1 MDFSIDRVLD
11 RFSMISRFARLI
23 AIAFVCWP
31 ALAVAAGPVYDVD
44 LYALMSGTCRNV
56 SVAGRSYTCKAVA
69 YFHTLR
75 GRSEFTVVLDDPADK
90 SHIVSF
96 SGESTERTQDNLFEL
111 AVDRMLLKSSDRPR
125 VDGLPVP
132 LVEMSTGSCRQVGS
146 FITRQVSTITCA
158 ATDQNGKRYELSFE
172 SDGSPMTLRRLRQS
186 TLPSERQRA
195 RQIAQLEC
203 RLKARA
209 AQVLPRDTTAFMIR
223 CLGEDDGKPAG
234 EQR

>member
-1 MDFSIDRVLD
+1 MDFPIDRVFG

-23 AIAFVCWP
+23 AAAVVCWP

-56 SVAGRSYTCKAVA
+56 TVAGRSYSCKAVA

-111 AVDRMLLKSSDRPR
+111 SVDRMLLKSSDRPR

-146 FITRQVSTITCA
+146 FITRQVSTVTCT
-158 ATDQNGKRYELSFE
+158 ATDQNGKKYELSFE
-172 SDGSPMTLRRLRQS
+172 SDGTPMTLRRLRQS
-186 TLPSERQRA
+186 ALPSERQRA

-223 CLGEDDGKPAG
+223 CLGEGDGKPAD

>member
-1 MDFSIDRVLD
+1 MDLPVDRVSD
-11 RFSMISRFARLI
+11 RSSMTSCFARLI
-23 AIAFVCWP
+23 AVAICCWP
-31 ALAVAAGPVYDVD
+31 AFAAAGPVYDVD
-44 LYALMSGTCRNV
+44 LYALMSGTCH
-56 SVAGRSYTCKAVA
+56 SVNIAGRSYTCKAVA

-96 SGESTERTQDNLFEL
+96 SGESSPRTQDNLFEL

-132 LVEMSTGSCRQVGS
+132 LVEASTGSCRQVGS
-146 FITRQVSTITCA
+146 FVTRQVSSITCA
-158 ATDQNGKRYELSFE
+158 ATDRNGKTYELSFQ

-186 TLPSERQRA
+186 SLPSERQRA
-195 RQIAQLEC
+195 RQVAQLEC

-209 AQVLPRDTTAFMIR
+209 AKVLPRDTPAFVIR
-223 CLGEDDGKPAG
+223 CLGEDDDKPSD

>member
-1 MDFSIDRVLD
+1 MNRSIDRVFD
-11 RFSMISRFARLI
+11 RFSMISRFAQLI
-23 AIAFVCWP
+23 VAAVVCWP
-31 ALAVAAGPVYDVD
+31 ALASAAGPVYDVD

-56 SVAGRSYTCKAVA
+56 TVAGRSYSCKAVA

-158 ATDQNGKRYELSFE
+158 ATDQGGKKYELSFE

-186 TLPSERQRA
+186 SLPSERQRA

-223 CLGEDDGKPAG
+223 CLNEGDGKPAD